1 MLRSERAL
9 RLAAMRASGGR
20 GRHPEEVTIMVDVAQ
35 TRERVHE
42 LAARAWDVRAFEARY
57 RTLLAEGIS
66 RVALDPE
73 TLVAQA
79 RTILDR
85 IQRKAEEY
93 EYLGHN

>member
-1 MLRSERAL
+1 
-9 RLAAMRASGGR
+9 
-20 GRHPEEVTIMVDVAQ
+20 MVDVGE

-42 LAARAWDVRAFEARY
+42 LAARAWDVQAIEARY
-57 RTLLAEGIS
+57 RALLAKGIP
-66 RVALDPE
+66 RLALDPK
-73 TLVAQA
+73 TVITQA